1 MSTSALRSDLV
12 WTIATEASLVEA
24 EDPNIQRKVFL
35 GEENNALGPAIL
47 ASDFD
52 ANRHHGY

>member
-1 MSTSALRSDLV
+1 M

-35 GEENNALGPAIL
+35 GEKNNTLGPAIL

>member
-1 MSTSALRSDLV
+1 M
-12 WTIATEASLVEA
+12 WTIAAAASLVEA
-24 EDPNIQRKVFL
+24 EDANIQPKVFL

-52 ANRHHGY
+52 ANRHPGY